1 MDEAILD
8 HRRKLSREINN
19 LKSSNS
25 QEFWK
30 LLKKGK
36 TREQPNIPIDKL
48 FEFFKTLNENP
59 DADPINIPL
68 LDPGNVN
75 ELNENIN
82 MKISKEEILKCIK
95 KLKNNK
101 ACGEDLVINEYIKS
115 TTNTF
120 IDIYEQLF
128 NIIFETGIVPDNWL
142 MGNIKPIYKNKGDKM
157 DPKNYRPITILSC
170 LGKLF
175 TAVLSERLTKY
186 SDDFF
191 ILNENQCGFRKGY
204 STLDNLFVLF
214 NFFEILKNKKN
225 KMFCAFI
232 DFEKAFD
239 KVWRDG
245 LWYKLLLNNMNGNMY
260 NIIVNMYSGTKSCI
274 SYNDCKSEFFP
285 CNNGVR
291 QAENL
296 SPFLFA
302 VFMNDLESY
311 LTNCN
316 LNGLQTISNEI
327 ETQLGIYLKLFV
339 ILYADDTVL
348 MAESSADLQNQLNS
362 FQDYCSIWKLKV
374 NTDKSKVMVFSR
386 GKLPRNLNFSL
397 NGEKLEIVNSLNYLG
412 IELSRTGN
420 FKRAKQSIAGKATV
434 AFYEVLKMGRKHGL
448 SVKIQLDLFDK
459 MVKPILLYGCEVW
472 GFSNNDIIE
481 KVHLKFCKLLLH
493 LKSSTPSYMIYGELG
508 RYPLEI
514 YIKSRII
521 SFWAKLLSGKELKLS
536 KIMYNLCYCMSI
548 KNVEHFTWLDNVKKI
563 LNECGFAYIWNTQ
576 TFVDPNWLR
585 LTIIRNLQ
593 DQFEQYWHSLLDN
606 ASKAIN
612 YRLFKDYFGMEVY
625 FDILDNKNVVELCRF
640 RTANHK
646 LPIEIGRWNNTN
658 RNNRMC
664 THCNKNELGD
674 EFHYILDCPFF
685 EQHRNI
691 YIPKYYYSR
700 PNVLK
705 YKLLLSSK
713 KKSELIKLSKFI
725 NHINKTVCTPA

>member
-48 FEFFKTLNENP
+48 FEFFKTLNEKP

-82 MKISKEEILKCIK
+82 MKISKEEILKCIQ

-291 QAENL
+291 QGDNL
-296 SPFLFA
+296 YPFLFA

-397 NGEKLEIVNSLNYLG
+397 NGKKLEIVNSLNYLG
-412 IELSRTGN
+412 I
-420 FKRAKQSIAGKATV
+420 
-434 AFYEVLKMGRKHGL
+434 
-448 SVKIQLDLFDK
+448 
-459 MVKPILLYGCEVW
+459 
-472 GFSNNDIIE
+472 
-481 KVHLKFCKLLLH
+481 
-493 LKSSTPSYMIYGELG
+493 
-508 RYPLEI
+508 
-514 YIKSRII
+514 
-521 SFWAKLLSGKELKLS
+521 
-536 KIMYNLCYCMSI
+536 
-548 KNVEHFTWLDNVKKI
+548 
-563 LNECGFAYIWNTQ
+563 
-576 TFVDPNWLR
+576 
-585 LTIIRNLQ
+585 
-593 DQFEQYWHSLLDN
+593 
-606 ASKAIN
+606 
-612 YRLFKDYFGMEVY
+612 
-625 FDILDNKNVVELCRF
+625 
-640 RTANHK
+640 
-646 LPIEIGRWNNTN
+646 
-658 RNNRMC
+658 
-664 THCNKNELGD
+664 
-674 EFHYILDCPFF
+674 
-685 EQHRNI
+685 
-691 YIPKYYYSR
+691 
-700 PNVLK
+700 
-705 YKLLLSSK
+705 
-713 KKSELIKLSKFI
+713 
-725 NHINKTVCTPA
+725 